1 MNNLENF
8 IRNNK
13 NAFDAEEPSAGHME
27 RFEQMLP
34 KPKVRTLSYVKYAAT
49 AAMITLMM
57 TLSGLYIYDNWN
69 QSDSSLPTLAD
80 AGPKYAEAEAYFVST
95 ISQQQKTINS
105 LKSEELLKDVDFEQD
120 LKAMD
125 VLYKKLQQDL
135 NTNPD
140 DPRVINA
147 MIKHYQTRIAVM
159 SQIVKQLEE
168 AKKIKNNKTQ
178 HHEKISL

>member
-1 MNNLENF
+1 MNKLENF
-8 IRNNK
+8 ILDNK
-13 NAFDAEEPSAGHME
+13 AAFDAQEPSAGHME

-34 KPKVRTLSYVKYAAT
+34 KSKVRTLSYVKYAAA

-57 TLSGLYIYDNWN
+57 TLSGLYIYDNWSGGD
-69 QSDSSLPTLAD
+69 QTLPTLAD
-80 AGPKYAEAEAYFVST
+80 AGQKYAEAEAYFVST
-95 ISQQQKTINS
+95 INQQQHTINN

-125 VLYKKLQQDL
+125 ALYKKLQKDL
-135 NTNPD
+135 NANPD

-159 SQIVKQLEE
+159 NQIVKQLEE

-178 HHEKISL
+178 NHEKVSL

>member
-13 NAFDAEEPSAGHME
+13 AAFDAEEPSAGHME

-34 KPKVRTLSYVKYAAT
+34 KSKVKTLSYVKYAAA

-57 TLSGLYIYDNWN
+57 TLSGLYIYDNWGGTE
-69 QSDSSLPTLAD
+69 QALPTLAD
-80 AGPKYAEAEAYFVST
+80 AGPKYAEAEAFFVST
-95 ISQQQKTINS
+95 INQQQQTINN
-105 LKSEELLKDVDFEQD
+105 LKSEELLKDIDLEED

-125 VLYKKLQQDL
+125 TLYKKLQNDL
-135 NTNPD
+135 NANPD

-159 SQIVKQLEE
+159 NEIVNQLQE
-168 AKKIKNNKTQ
+168 AKKIKNHKTQ
-178 HHEKISL
+178 NHEKISL